1 MCEFEE
7 RIHYYIKIVAV
18 NKIKAL
24 IKTKF
29 VKVFTEYD
37 KEVEDYLNIAKQ
49 RYIEEF
55 IGVWV

>member
-1 MCEFEE
+1 MCEFDE
-7 RIHYYIKIVAV
+7 RIHFYIKVVAI

-29 VKVFTEYD
+29 VKVFPEYNN
-37 KEVEDYLNIAKQ
+37 EVEFYLTKAKQ
-49 RYIEEF
+49 RYIEEV